1 MQSAQVTEEP
11 ETLDEFGLR
20 RVLVVLCVTEI
31 ISWGVLYYAFP
42 VLAPSI
48 AADTGWTVAEVTA
61 AFSTGLVVSALL
73 GIPAGR
79 WLDRAGPRPVMT
91 LGSVLAVPAV
101 AGIATA
107 STLPRFFAAWV
118 LAGVAMAGT
127 LYPPAFAAL
136 TRWWGPRRITA
147 LTAVTLLAGLASTIF
162 APLTATLLGH
172 LQWRRSYLVL
182 AVVLAVVTIPA
193 HLLGLRGRWP
203 DPQPGDRPAH
213 VDHAPDAIVRSRAF
227 LLLVAAVALGAFTA
241 FAVVV
246 NQVPLLIERGLST
259 SVAAWALGLGG
270 LGQVAGR
277 LGYGRLTRATS
288 VRTRSV
294 AVLALAAV
302 GHSTA
307 GGSSGADRAA
317 DRRGDARRCR
327 PWRVHAAPGHRRQR
341 PLGCRPL
348 RPAQRTALRPR
359 PRRHG
364 TRSLG
369 GRRPRPQP
377 RQLPRGLL
385 GSRRDRSTGRSP
397 RHRFHT
403 GSETERALTSAHR
416 RRRIHP
422 MSTPSVLFVCV
433 RNGGKSQMAAG
444 LMRKAAGD
452 RVAVHSAGTNP
463 GTSIN
468 ALSAEVLAELG
479 AEMDSDTPRPVD
491 PELLR
496 TVDLVVTLGREAVL
510 EVPAGV
516 ELRNWDTDE
525 PSTRGIDGIERMR
538 LIRDDIDTRVHA
550 LLAELV
556 L

>member
-11 ETLDEFGLR
+11 ETLNEFGLR

-31 ISWGVLYYAFP
+31 VSWGVLYYAFP

-48 AADTGWTVAEVTA
+48 AADTGWTIAEVTA

-101 AGIATA
+101 VGIATA

-172 LQWRRSYLVL
+172 LQWRHSYLVL
-182 AVVLAVVTIPA
+182 AVVLGVVTIPA

-203 DPQPGDRPAH
+203 DPDRADQPSAH
-213 VDHAPDAIVRSRAF
+213 VDDAPGAIARSRPF
-227 LLLVAAVALGAFTA
+227 LFLVAAIALGTFTA

-277 LGYGRLTRATS
+277 LGYGRLTRATG

-294 AVLALAAV
+294 LILALAAV
-302 GHSTA
+302 AT
-307 GGSSGADRAA
+307 
-317 DRRGDARRCR
+317 
-327 PWRVHAAPGHRRQR
+327 
-341 PLGCRPL
+341 
-348 RPAQRTALRPR
+348 
-359 PRRHG
+359 
-364 TRSLG
+364 
-369 GRRPRPQP
+369 
-377 RQLPRGLL
+377 
-385 GSRRDRSTGRSP
+385 
-397 RHRFHT
+397 
-403 GSETERALTSAHR
+403 
-416 RRRIHP
+416 
-422 MSTPSVLFVCV
+422 
-433 RNGGKSQMAAG
+433 
-444 LMRKAAGD
+444 
-452 RVAVHSAGTNP
+452 
-463 GTSIN
+463 
-468 ALSAEVLAELG
+468 
-479 AEMDSDTPRPVD
+479 
-491 PELLR
+491 
-496 TVDLVVTLGREAVL
+496 
-510 EVPAGV
+510 
-516 ELRNWDTDE
+516 
-525 PSTRGIDGIERMR
+525 
-538 LIRDDIDTRVHA
+538 A
-550 LLAELV
+550 LLAV
-556 L
+556 LPGPTSLLIAAAVLAGAVRGVFTLLQATAISDRWGAAHYGRLNGLLSAPALLATALAPWAGAALAQGLGSYPAVFWVLAGTAALAAVLATGSTPAARPSGP

>member
-11 ETLDEFGLR
+11 ETLNEFGLR

-31 ISWGVLYYAFP
+31 VSWGVLYYAFP

-48 AADTGWTVAEVTA
+48 ATDTGWTIAEVTA

-101 AGIATA
+101 VGIATA

-147 LTAVTLLAGLASTIF
+147 LTAVTLLAGLASTVF

-172 LQWRRSYLVL
+172 LQWRHSYLVL
-182 AVVLAVVTIPA
+182 AVVLGVVTIPA

-203 DPQPGDRPAH
+203 DPDRAYRPSADVDDAPG
-213 VDHAPDAIVRSRAF
+213 AIARSRPF
-227 LLLVAAVALGAFTA
+227 LFLVAAIALGTFTA

-277 LGYGRLTRATS
+277 LGYGRLTRATG

-294 AVLALAAV
+294 VILALAA
-302 GHSTA
+302 
-307 GGSSGADRAA
+307 AA
-317 DRRGDARRCR
+317 
-327 PWRVHAAPGHRRQR
+327 
-341 PLGCRPL
+341 
-348 RPAQRTALRPR
+348 T
-359 PRRHG
+359 
-364 TRSLG
+364 
-369 GRRPRPQP
+369 
-377 RQLPRGLL
+377 
-385 GSRRDRSTGRSP
+385 
-397 RHRFHT
+397 
-403 GSETERALTSAHR
+403 
-416 RRRIHP
+416 
-422 MSTPSVLFVCV
+422 
-433 RNGGKSQMAAG
+433 
-444 LMRKAAGD
+444 
-452 RVAVHSAGTNP
+452 
-463 GTSIN
+463 
-468 ALSAEVLAELG
+468 
-479 AEMDSDTPRPVD
+479 
-491 PELLR
+491 
-496 TVDLVVTLGREAVL
+496 
-510 EVPAGV
+510 
-516 ELRNWDTDE
+516 
-525 PSTRGIDGIERMR
+525 
-538 LIRDDIDTRVHA
+538 A
-550 LLAELV
+550 LLAV
-556 L
+556 LPGPTALLITAAMLAGAARGVFTLLQATAISDRWGAAHYGRLNGLLSAPALLATALAPWAGAALAQGLGSYPAFFWVLAGTAALAAVLAAGSTPAVRPSGA